1 MSIFWKNWLTVWA
14 WAVVLFGVALAGFAF
29 EASSSFTRLFYT
41 LIGNP
46 VALEPGQHMRFAMGL
61 IGCITVGWGITF
73 MAAFKAAH
81 MLTGQAAASIWRLTT
96 AAVVIWYVID
106 SSISA
111 ATGFPLNAVSNT
123 VLLALYLIPIRASGA
138 LKGAS

>member
-1 MSIFWKNWLTVWA
+1 MSDFWKNWLTVWA
-14 WAVVLFGVALAGFAF
+14 WGVILFGAALAGFAF
-29 EASSSFTRLFYT
+29 EASSGFTRFFFG

-46 VALEPGQHMRFAMGL
+46 VADEPGQHMRFAMGL
-61 IGCITVGWGITF
+61 IGCITMGWGITF

-81 MLTGQAAASIWRLTT
+81 MLTGEAAASVWRLTT

-123 VLLALYLIPIRASGA
+123 ALLALFLIPIRASGV
-138 LKGAS
+138 LKVTI